1 MARQLLLFDRL
12 IDTPELVERIEG
24 VSAEAVRTLAAK
36 LVTGTR
42 PSVAIVGA
50 GRKSDQLCAP
60 GGSYGD
66 GLSPN
71 KWG

>member
-24 VSAEAVRTLAAK
+24 VSAEAVRSLAAR
-36 LVTGTR
+36 LLTGTR

-50 GRKSDQLCAP
+50 GRKSDTYARLAE
-60 GGSYGD
+60 
-66 GLSPN
+66 GLAVA
-71 KWG
+71 